1 MPVISTNTAANSAV
15 RYLNINASEQSSS
28 LSKLASGSR
37 ITQASDD
44 AAGLA
49 ISTRISSD
57 VATLNQAATN
67 ATQAVSVLQTADGG
81 ASNISDIL
89 ERMKTL
95 ATQSASGT
103 VTDDERT
110 YIDAE
115 FQELIE
121 QIDTIATGTRFNGE
135 SLLDGTSAFDTAAG
149 GTSIVVGS
157 SSDDTIQVTIDSLTS
172 ADLGLSMSKAND
184 ITADLS
190 NVSIGIGQGSGA
202 TSIAL
207 NISID
212 GGTDVSVTLGSSN
225 DSDGDGVLSGDEV
238 GAALVAAFSSSSD
251 ASVSYANGQLTIS
264 NTTSSTGDSSSL
276 KISVDSE
283 TTLTA
288 ATTTYTAATGSS
300 ILKELGFT
308 SDTSATT
315 VSSVGSGTSAID
327 VTTQANAT
335 SALDAIDAAI
345 DQVSAARASIGAQ
358 ESRFEFSSESIAT
371 SIENLEAA
379 NSAITDVDVAS
390 EEAKLASAEVKV
402 QAAVAAASSANDMTQ
417 NLLKLLQ

>member
-15 RYLNINASEQSSS
+15 RYLNINAAEQSSS

-67 ATQAVSVLQTADGG
+67 ASHAVSVLQTADGG

-103 VTDDERT
+103 VTDDERE

-135 SLLDGTSAFDTAAG
+135 SLLDGTSDFDTTSG
-149 GTSIVVGS
+149 GTSIMVGS
-157 SSDDTIQVTIDSLTS
+157 SADDTIQVTIDDLTS
-172 ADLGLSMSKAND
+172 ATLGLSTSAAND

-190 NVSIGIGQGSGA
+190 DAAIGIGQGASA
-202 TSIAL
+202 TSVVLSVAV
-207 NISID
+207 D
-212 GGTDVSVTLGSSN
+212 GGTAVDVTL
-225 DSDGDGVLSGDEV
+225 DSTTDTNSDGVLTGDEI
-238 GAALVAAFSSSSD
+238 GAAFEA
-251 ASVSYANGQLTIS
+251 ASVTGASFSYDNGQLTVS
-264 NTTSSTGDSSSL
+264 NTSATTGSSNKLS
-276 KISVDSE
+276 ISVN
-283 TTLTA
+283 TTDTD
-288 ATTTYTAATGSS
+288 YTAATGSS

-308 SDTSATT
+308 SDSSAAT
-315 VSSVGSGTSAID
+315 VSTVGSGTSAID
-327 VTTQANAT
+327 VKTQDNSNT
-335 SALDAIDAAI
+335 ALDAIDAAI
-345 DQVSAARASIGAQ
+345 DKVSAARASIGAQ

-371 SIENLEAA
+371 SIENLESA